1 MVVLDEK
8 IPNIRNSRWNDDQ
21 TGRQQR
27 SVHKGHADLL
37 RWNKFRFSA
46 GRDSECKTA
55 FDKLVRLAALCRG
68 KIREQKNG
76 EKLKEQN

>member
-1 MVVLDEK
+1 MKRFRTFETRDGTMIKLNVDNGVYTMD
-8 IPNIRNSRWNDDQ
+8 
-21 TGRQQR
+21 T
-27 SVHKGHADLL
+27 DLL